1 MVAAIVIAA
10 GCDRPRPAPAEMKDG
25 VEARPRVVHVAAG
38 VQADAKIR
46 SERVSR
52 EVLGRTVELAG
63 EIVSQFDRTA
73 RVSSPVAGRLE
84 EIRFGEG
91 AHVEK
96 GEPLAVLRVPD
107 LGRIRGALAA
117 AVAKAT
123 AARANAVRLEAMS
136 QKRLATEQSYL
147 DAEAEAASFEAEAA
161 AVREQLS
168 AMGAPSEGGG
178 HQLVLRAPM
187 DGVVV
192 SREAVVGQP
201 MRADQVIAT
210 LADLGRVWF
219 VAQVFERDMPLVD
232 VGEVGRVRL
241 TALPGRTF
249 EGRVDLVGR
258 ALDPTTRSA
267 SVRIPLENTDGAIR
281 IAMTGLVRLSSV
293 DPNVDAGAQAV
304 ISVPRAAV
312 TDLVGH
318 RVVFVRTGPED
329 FEPRDVE
336 TGASDGDRIAIARG
350 LADGDDVVVDGVFT
364 LKSVTLKSTFAEE

>member
-10 GCDRPRPAPAEMKDG
+10 GCDRPRPAPAETKDE
-25 VEARPRVVHVAAG
+25 VEARPRVIHVAAG

-84 EIRFGEG
+84 EVRFGEG
-91 AHVEK
+91 AQVKK

-117 AVAKAT
+117 AVARAT
-123 AARANAVRLEAMS
+123 AARANAVRLQGMAE
-136 QKRLATEQSYL
+136 KRLATEQSYL

-178 HQLVLRAPM
+178 HRLVLRAPV

-192 SREAVVGQP
+192 SREALVGQP
-201 MRADQVIAT
+201 MRSDQVIAT

-232 VGEVGRVRL
+232 IGEVGRVRL

-267 SVRIPLENTDGAIR
+267 SVRIPLENADGAIR
-281 IAMTGLVRLSSV
+281 IAMTGLVRLGSV
-293 DPNVDAGAQAV
+293 GQNVDAGGQAV
-304 ISVPRAAV
+304 IAVPRAAV
-312 TDLVGH
+312 TDLIGH

-336 TGASDGDRIAIARG
+336 TGASDGERIAIARG

-364 LKSVTLKSTFAEE
+364 LKSVVLKSTFAEE